1 MYTIDDIRVGT
12 KVLICQGDPEEFA
25 ERTGVESRAS
35 ELAMLPYL
43 TIKTVYGGDY
53 FTVEEDDGFF
63 GYELLWI
70 DSIYQD
76 VVDSF
81 EVASYE
87 DLVRLLS

>member
-1 MYTIDDIRVGT
+1 
-12 KVLICQGDPEEFA
+12 
-25 ERTGVESRAS
+25 
-35 ELAMLPYL
+35 MLPYL
-43 TIKTVYGGDY
+43 TIKTVYDGDS
-53 FTVEEDDGFF
+53 FTVEEDDGCFS
-63 GYELLWI
+63 YALLWI